1 MGWIGKDKKC
11 TLDMIYIYIYIYL
24 IIYIYLFNY
33 IYTDTQV
40 LSLVNFLSVV
50 HSELDIY
57 RQIQRR

>member
-11 TLDMIYIYIYIYL
+11 TLDMIYIYIFI
-24 IIYIYLFNY
+24 FNY